1 MLRDGGIIMVDFQES
16 AIIHKPIKEVFQYIS
31 RMENVS
37 ELMPN
42 VVKMEKI
49 TSGELRKGTKF
60 IETRS
65 VRGKEIKADVELLE
79 FEEDKLFTTRSN
91 SNGLI
96 TEYHYK
102 FYEIE
107 EGTQAEFEAF
117 VKTTGLRMK
126 LTKRFIVKMMQQEDG
141 YQLQY
146 LKEMLE
152 EKEQDLEEY

>member
-1 MLRDGGIIMVDFQES
+1 MVDFQES